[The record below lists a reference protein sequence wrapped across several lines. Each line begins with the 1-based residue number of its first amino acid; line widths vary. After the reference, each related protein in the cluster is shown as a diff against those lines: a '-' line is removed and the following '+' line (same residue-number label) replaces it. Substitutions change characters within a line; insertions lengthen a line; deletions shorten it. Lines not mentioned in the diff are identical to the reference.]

1 MTAHPGR
8 AGPRRIDASPTD
20 PRSSRPGYRLGSHG
34 REAVPAATS
43 LSAQH
48 VDAQGHPDLHR
59 HGTPVAE
66 ATTGL
71 VKPEPTATDAR
82 RFLERLLVERSAANA
97 SGPAPEQ
104 GYLEQLESEL
114 SAARDAYTGLAVTE
128 IATVLGEL
136 FGRQAG

>member
-1 MTAHPGR
+1 M
-8 AGPRRIDASPTD
+8 
-20 PRSSRPGYRLGSHG
+20 RSSTRRDIVVG
-34 REAVPAATS
+34 AAPKP
-43 LSAQH
+43 QKGH

-59 HGTPVAE
+59 HGPPVAE

-71 VKPEPTATDAR
+71 VKSEPTATDAR
-82 RFLERLLVERSAANA
+82 RLLERLLVERSAARA
-97 SGPAPEQ
+97 SGVAQ
-104 GYLEQLESEL
+104 DWGYLEQLEADL

>member
-1 MTAHPGR
+1 VLTGVTTDAKQCP
-8 AGPRRIDASPTD
+8 PRHRCR
-20 PRSSRPGYRLGSHG
+20 RST
-34 REAVPAATS
+34 EAPKS
-43 LSAQH
+43 H

-59 HGTPVAE
+59 HGPPVAK

-71 VKPEPTATDAR
+71 VNPEPTATDAR
-82 RFLERLLVERSAANA
+82 RLLELLLAERSAAHA
-97 SGPAPEQ
+97 SGFAQ
-104 GYLEQLESEL
+104 DRGYLEQLESDL